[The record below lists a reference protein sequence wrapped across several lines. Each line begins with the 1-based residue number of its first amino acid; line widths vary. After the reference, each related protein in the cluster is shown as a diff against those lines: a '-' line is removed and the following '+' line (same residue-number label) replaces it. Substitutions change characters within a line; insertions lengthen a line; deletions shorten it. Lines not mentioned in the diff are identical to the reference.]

1 MSKRSETDRGFST
14 KMVFNHNYKF
24 IKTYQVLFYACL
36 IQKKKKKRERDKAVL
51 MEMTISIRL

>member
-36 IQKKKKKRERDKAVL
+36 IQKKKKKESEIK
-51 MEMTISIRL
+51 MY